1 MAYSPHIRGGG
12 LIYPLFVDRLG
23 HSLQFCQLEFH
34 KEAKFDGFMAHSR
47 VFREGVD
54 DIYLVLDLF
63 FFTFFAVLPH
73 RIWFMSH
80 SRVFRGRGVVFW
92 TFLMVLSP
100 RI

>member
-63 FFTFFAVLPH
+63 FLHFSRFCHIEFGSCHIPVFLGGGVLC
-73 RIWFMSH
+73 F
-80 SRVFRGRGVVFW
+80 GR
-92 TFLMVLSP
+92 S
-100 RI
+100 